1 MYKGG
6 NKNMALTITNPG
18 SSSDVTGVPG
28 NIKYVIKDITFDDS
42 YPTGGESYTATQ
54 MGLEELYI
62 VLISQKSDGYVVQYD
77 YTNEKFEIYE
87 AGADGA
93 ALDELGNTADASG
106 IAIRIIAYGK

>member
-1 MYKGG
+1 
-6 NKNMALTITNPG
+6 MALTITNPG

-42 YPTGGESYTATQ
+42 YPTGGESFTATQ

-77 YTNEKFEIYE
+77 YTNEKLEIYE
-87 AGADGA
+87 ASADGA
-93 ALDELGNTADASG
+93 ALDELGNAADASG

>member
-1 MYKGG
+1 
-6 NKNMALTITNPG
+6 MAITITNPG
-18 SSSDVTGVPG
+18 SSADVPGVSG

-42 YPTGGESYTATQ
+42 YPTGGEGLSATQ
-54 MGLEELYI
+54 LGLEEVYI

-77 YTNEKFEIYE
+77 YTNEKLEIYE

-106 IAIRIIAYGK
+106 IAIRLIAYGK

>member
-1 MYKGG
+1 
-6 NKNMALTITNPG
+6 MAITITNPG
-18 SSSDVTGVPG
+18 SSADVPGVQG

-42 YPTGGESYTATQ
+42 YPTGGEGLSATQ
-54 MGLEELYI
+54 LGLEEVYI

-77 YTNEKFEIYE
+77 YSNEKLEIYE

-106 IAIRIIAYGK
+106 IAIRLIAYGK

>member
-1 MYKGG
+1 
-6 NKNMALTITNPG
+6 MAITITNPG
-18 SSSDVTGVPG
+18 SSADVPGVSG

-42 YPTGGESYTATQ
+42 YPTGGEGLSATQ
-54 MGLEELYI
+54 LGLEEVYI

-77 YTNEKFEIYE
+77 YSNEKLEIYE

-106 IAIRIIAYGK
+106 IAIRLIAYGK

>member
-1 MYKGG
+1 M
-6 NKNMALTITNPG
+6 
-18 SSSDVTGVPG
+18 
-28 NIKYVIKDITFDDS
+28 
-42 YPTGGESYTATQ
+42 
-54 MGLEELYI
+54 
-62 VLISQKSDGYVVQYD
+62 VQYD